1 MAWEFEDLSVNQP
14 QQDNS
19 PAQRWEFEDV
29 NVPSQTVLDDDSGEV
44 YAVPVS
50 FDERDTRFA
59 IETQTKGADKADFF
73 GKIKTVSADIWNG
86 TQNLGKGIEES
97 IQSAERGIVGH
108 LEQVTD
114 TFLHTAY
121 HAPEKAKMLEEVNQ
135 GNFARW
141 GENLSAERKQE
152 ITEKVKAANDWL
164 AKLRDKNAAF
174 WNKGKNILRPEKEMD
189 SIDRFWEAVGGAGAS
204 VGEAVAATMVT
215 KNPTVAAGIIS
226 GLYGRIRYTEYFDK
240 ALEAGMDV
248 DEADFNATV
257 AGTIEG
263 GIELA
268 GERLL
273 LGIAKIK
280 PIQELGN
287 RVLSS
292 AAVKAAQSAVGKAAI
307 RKIGSRHTNSVF
319 AQALKGFAAEGGEE
333 AAQSYLGMK
342 FENATAVSDYSD
354 DEILRESL
362 FSFVVGGLPGAGTA
376 VVGSSIYN
384 RRSREINRKIKNIL
398 ETETPELTKQES
410 QRMADA
416 VQEVLYQETGAY
428 AEEMSAVLQKE
439 LDLDVNAE
447 GIDVASLTEQT
458 SKILKEHYQMS
469 DEEID
474 KTLKVS
480 LGFIDARNQF
490 NEAYSLFRE
499 GLEAAGRL
507 DVNADAEARILS
519 ARAVALARAE
529 KKTVNE
535 VLERWNLR
543 FQQEKVGNLNE
554 NVLEQAM
561 YRSKLNSLES
571 FVNDVI
577 NNSEDT
583 SARYFANV
591 SPSGINFDIPR
602 DTILHDKKHALTAA
616 EWAEV
621 ADNIDNIEGA
631 AISPKKRF
639 DGQAV
644 LLKISTPNGKYGVV
658 FEHMK
663 KGRNIITTAFKE
675 TDAKLDGW
683 IKLNSARAMRKAP
696 TTQKGL
702 LSGRSMADIIAVLD
716 ENVNEPLFQLPAE
729 AYNSQGKADVSSEA
743 FKRWF
748 GDSKVVDENGQPL
761 KMVHFSG
768 NEFSQFDKNRTGINN
783 DESAVGFWFADKDDF
798 AFNNEYHP
806 VRYDVYLKMD
816 NPLIIEGT
824 GTETNPW
831 ADTDIDN
838 LDPYTKF
845 EKMFNEL
852 MYQDPQMWDERVTE
866 SLYGGFET
874 QKIKLHFANLSEERK
889 REVIKSIVDKLKT
902 QGYDGI
908 IIKNTQFDSVNP
920 DEKINQYV
928 VFEPNQIKSVYNR
941 GIFDPS
947 NDNIY
952 YQDPTMPKGAYQNS
966 IIYLFEKADASTV
979 VHELAHFFL
988 DDMRKF
994 ADNETT
1000 KAQLEAIY
1008 KYVGAADGHLTIE
1021 QHEYFA
1027 RSFEAYLMDGRSP
1040 NQLLSKVF
1048 ARFKRWLRGIYKTV
1062 RSLDVE
1068 LNDEIRKTFDDM
1080 LGGRSLDFAMQVSGA
1095 KMLESLDSGNISPN
1109 VVNKALQLLG
1119 DGKMS
1124 RADMDDLIERLKTGE
1139 LQRKEINQ
1147 ELKRFENSNTTHR
1160 ERLNPF
1166 DKVKYKDLLSRG
1178 NFNKKDVVDKIN
1190 RILKWSEP
1198 KKVNGKLVGR
1208 FPNLQM
1214 NKQFEHIRELMALDK
1229 NEAKLKI
1236 AENVKLINAMIRG
1249 EETGNIDKLVFDNK
1263 ILSVAAG
1270 KAEARLLIEVY
1281 NALSDSY
1288 NAGRLTTAITGEA
1301 KRKRKERLIGEA
1313 VDVLTGDGSI
1323 DWRKERSL
1331 FRQAF
1336 NRLGISQMSWNGI
1349 LDILSSNDRQS
1360 QTGLSR
1366 LSRNLDVFENE
1377 QQEQTG
1383 ISEDGEKA
1391 SRHLEAALKGTSNS
1405 AISLSRYMNTKLSE
1419 EFIIEWGKN
1428 RKKFSKDQLIDI
1440 YMKAKDRETRD
1451 LMKNDEVLQFND
1463 EFLEKVNELLTDEDV
1478 AVADALFAF
1487 YDENYNKINRFYED
1501 KFGTSLGKRPFYSPR
1516 SMDRGGINVET
1527 GDLRSYAGFSGIKE
1541 RTAKAGA
1548 IKIKGA
1554 FKTLNEYIVN
1564 SNHYIAFS
1572 DKLLDINAV
1581 LGDVQVKNIIR
1592 NLFGEKANRRISY
1605 EISRIASNDKV
1616 FSMMGLGDLFNK
1628 VRSNYAVSVLGLKPA
1643 LAIKQLTSFPAYWE
1657 HMSLADF
1664 MAGMVDFTRH
1674 PKQAM
1679 KILSQ
1684 TTLMKSR
1691 DVNIIKDFEELSKSE
1706 LLKKGGNKIGLREL
1720 MMLNIRLGDRGA
1732 IYLGGWALYKSELK
1746 KNLAAGMDE
1755 AKAKA
1760 KALEAFE
1767 RITDETQQSGRLSQQ
1782 SYWQSNPF
1790 LRAFTMFQSSQNQYL
1805 RKEINAVRGLL
1816 TRRMDK
1822 DKVAKTLF
1830 IYHVLL
1836 PCLFQWAA
1844 DGFRWDDK
1852 AQLKAALLGSL
1863 NGVFALNTV
1872 LSKLYDVTLG
1882 DGNTFTSD
1890 VKVKDVVPF
1899 WGSVE
1904 ELKKQF
1910 VKFAEEGIT
1919 TEDYFDVVKAFAKPV
1934 GELSGIPVKYPL
1946 DVIKNF
1952 GDYADGGEYG
1962 KEVLLWL
1969 GWSPYALRDL
1979 D

>member
-458 SKILKEHYQMS
+458 RKILKEHYQMS

-543 FQQEKVGNLNE
+543 FQQEKAGNLNE

-729 AYNSQGKADVSSEA
+729 AYNSQGKADVSSEV

-761 KMVHFSG
+761 VVYHGTNADFDIFSKEKIKRG
-768 NEFSQFDKNRTGINN
+768 T
-783 DESAVGFWFADKDDF
+783 GFWF
-798 AFNNEYHP
+798 
-806 VRYDVYLKMD
+806 
-816 NPLIIEGT
+816 
-824 GTETNPW
+824 
-831 ADTDIDN
+831 
-838 LDPYTKF
+838 
-845 EKMFNEL
+845 
-852 MYQDPQMWDERVTE
+852 
-866 SLYGGFET
+866 
-874 QKIKLHFANLSEERK
+874 
-889 REVIKSIVDKLKT
+889 
-902 QGYDGI
+902 
-908 IIKNTQFDSVNP
+908 
-920 DEKINQYV
+920 
-928 VFEPNQIKSVYNR
+928 
-941 GIFDPS
+941 
-947 NDNIY
+947 
-952 YQDPTMPKGAYQNS
+952 
-966 IIYLFEKADASTV
+966 
-979 VHELAHFFL
+979 
-988 DDMRKF
+988 
-994 ADNETT
+994 
-1000 KAQLEAIY
+1000 
-1008 KYVGAADGHLTIE
+1008 
-1021 QHEYFA
+1021 
-1027 RSFEAYLMDGRSP
+1027 
-1040 NQLLSKVF
+1040 
-1048 ARFKRWLRGIYKTV
+1048 
-1062 RSLDVE
+1062 
-1068 LNDEIRKTFDDM
+1068 
-1080 LGGRSLDFAMQVSGA
+1080 
-1095 KMLESLDSGNISPN
+1095 
-1109 VVNKALQLLG
+1109 
-1119 DGKMS
+1119 
-1124 RADMDDLIERLKTGE
+1124 
-1139 LQRKEINQ
+1139 
-1147 ELKRFENSNTTHR
+1147 
-1160 ERLNPF
+1160 
-1166 DKVKYKDLLSRG
+1166 
-1178 NFNKKDVVDKIN
+1178 
-1190 RILKWSEP
+1190 
-1198 KKVNGKLVGR
+1198 
-1208 FPNLQM
+1208 
-1214 NKQFEHIRELMALDK
+1214 
-1229 NEAKLKI
+1229 
-1236 AENVKLINAMIRG
+1236 
-1249 EETGNIDKLVFDNK
+1249 
-1263 ILSVAAG
+1263 
-1270 KAEARLLIEVY
+1270 
-1281 NALSDSY
+1281 
-1288 NAGRLTTAITGEA
+1288 
-1301 KRKRKERLIGEA
+1301 
-1313 VDVLTGDGSI
+1313 
-1323 DWRKERSL
+1323 
-1331 FRQAF
+1331 
-1336 NRLGISQMSWNGI
+1336 
-1349 LDILSSNDRQS
+1349 SSNK
-1360 QTGLSR
+1360 
-1366 LSRNLDVFENE
+1366 E
-1377 QQEQTG
+1377 
-1383 ISEDGEKA
+1383 
-1391 SRHLEAALKGTSNS
+1391 
-1405 AISLSRYMNTKLSE
+1405 M
-1419 EFIIEWGKN
+1419 
-1428 RKKFSKDQLIDI
+1428 SK
-1440 YMKAKDRETRD
+1440 E
-1451 LMKNDEVLQFND
+1451 
-1463 EFLEKVNELLTDEDV
+1463 
-1478 AVADALFAF
+1478 
-1487 YDENYNKINRFYED
+1487 
-1501 KFGTSLGKRPFYSPR
+1501 
-1516 SMDRGGINVET
+1516 
-1527 GDLRSYAGFSGIKE
+1527 
-1541 RTAKAGA
+1541 
-1548 IKIKGA
+1548 
-1554 FKTLNEYIVN
+1554 
-1564 SNHYIAFS
+1564 
-1572 DKLLDINAV
+1572 
-1581 LGDVQVKNIIR
+1581 
-1592 NLFGEKANRRISY
+1592 
-1605 EISRIASNDKV
+1605 
-1616 FSMMGLGDLFNK
+1616 
-1628 VRSNYAVSVLGLKPA
+1628 
-1643 LAIKQLTSFPAYWE
+1643 
-1657 HMSLADF
+1657 
-1664 MAGMVDFTRH
+1664 
-1674 PKQAM
+1674 
-1679 KILSQ
+1679 
-1684 TTLMKSR
+1684 
-1691 DVNIIKDFEELSKSE
+1691 
-1706 LLKKGGNKIGLREL
+1706 
-1720 MMLNIRLGDRGA
+1720 
-1732 IYLGGWALYKSELK
+1732 
-1746 KNLAAGMDE
+1746 
-1755 AKAKA
+1755 
-1760 KALEAFE
+1760 
-1767 RITDETQQSGRLSQQ
+1767 
-1782 SYWQSNPF
+1782 
-1790 LRAFTMFQSSQNQYL
+1790 
-1805 RKEINAVRGLL
+1805 
-1816 TRRMDK
+1816 
-1822 DKVAKTLF
+1822 
-1830 IYHVLL
+1830 
-1836 PCLFQWAA
+1836 
-1844 DGFRWDDK
+1844 
-1852 AQLKAALLGSL
+1852 
-1863 NGVFALNTV
+1863 
-1872 LSKLYDVTLG
+1872 
-1882 DGNTFTSD
+1882 
-1890 VKVKDVVPF
+1890 
-1899 WGSVE
+1899 
-1904 ELKKQF
+1904 
-1910 VKFAEEGIT
+1910 
-1919 TEDYFDVVKAFAKPV
+1919 
-1934 GELSGIPVKYPL
+1934 
-1946 DVIKNF
+1946 
-1952 GDYADGGEYG
+1952 
-1962 KEVLLWL
+1962 
-1969 GWSPYALRDL
+1969 
-1979 D
+1979 

>member
-73 GKIKTVSADIWNG
+73 GKIKAVSADVWNG

-97 IQSAERGIVGH
+97 IQSAERGIVSH
-108 LEQVTD
+108 LGQVAD
-114 TFLHTAY
+114 TFLHAAY
-121 HAPEKAKMLEEVNQ
+121 HAPEKAEMLEEVNQ

-141 GENLSAERKQE
+141 GENLSDERKQE
-152 ITEKVKAANDWL
+152 IAEKVKAANDWL
-164 AKLRDKNAAF
+164 ARLRDKNAAF
-174 WNKGKNILRPEKEMD
+174 WNKGKDILRPEKEMD
-189 SIDRFWEAVGGAGAS
+189 NIDRFWEAVGGAGAS

-215 KNPTVAAGIIS
+215 KNPTAAAAIIS

-273 LGIAKIK
+273 LGVAKIK

-292 AAVKAAQSAVGKAAI
+292 AAVKAAQSTVGKAAI

-333 AAQSYLGMK
+333 AAQSYLGMN

-410 QRMADA
+410 QQMADA

-439 LDLDVNAE
+439 LDPDVNAE

-458 SKILKEHYQMS
+458 RKILKEHYQMS

-543 FQQEKVGNLNE
+543 FQQEKAGNLNE

-644 LLKISTPNGKYGVV
+644 LMKISTPSGKYGVV

-683 IKLNSARAMRKAP
+683 IKVNSARAMRKAP

-702 LSGRSMADIIAVLD
+702 LSGRSMADIIAVL
-716 ENVNEPLFQLPAE
+716 EKNVNEPL
-729 AYNSQGKADVSSEA
+729 YQG
-743 FKRWF
+743 
-748 GDSKVVDENGQPL
+748 
-761 KMVHFSG
+761 
-768 NEFSQFDKNRTGINN
+768 
-783 DESAVGFWFADKDDF
+783 
-798 AFNNEYHP
+798 
-806 VRYDVYLKMD
+806 
-816 NPLIIEGT
+816 
-824 GTETNPW
+824 
-831 ADTDIDN
+831 
-838 LDPYTKF
+838 TK
-845 EKMFNEL
+845 
-852 MYQDPQMWDERVTE
+852 T
-866 SLYGGFET
+866 
-874 QKIKLHFANLSEERK
+874 A
-889 REVIKSIVDKLKT
+889 
-902 QGYDGI
+902 
-908 IIKNTQFDSVNP
+908 
-920 DEKINQYV
+920 
-928 VFEPNQIKSVYNR
+928 
-941 GIFDPS
+941 
-947 NDNIY
+947 
-952 YQDPTMPKGAYQNS
+952 KGAYQNS

-1008 KYVGAADGHLTIE
+1008 KYVGAEDGNLSIE

-1166 DKVKYKDLLSRG
+1166 DKVKYKELLSRG

-1313 VDVLTGDGSI
+1313 YQ
-1323 DWRKERSL
+1323 L
-1331 FRQAF
+1331 F
-1336 NRLGISQMSWNGI
+1336 
-1349 LDILSSNDRQS
+1349 
-1360 QTGLSR
+1360 
-1366 LSRNLDVFENE
+1366 
-1377 QQEQTG
+1377 
-1383 ISEDGEKA
+1383 
-1391 SRHLEAALKGTSNS
+1391 
-1405 AISLSRYMNTKLSE
+1405 
-1419 EFIIEWGKN
+1419 
-1428 RKKFSKDQLIDI
+1428 KKWK
-1440 YMKAKDRETRD
+1440 
-1451 LMKNDEVLQFND
+1451 
-1463 EFLEKVNELLTDEDV
+1463 
-1478 AVADALFAF
+1478 
-1487 YDENYNKINRFYED
+1487 
-1501 KFGTSLGKRPFYSPR
+1501 
-1516 SMDRGGINVET
+1516 
-1527 GDLRSYAGFSGIKE
+1527 
-1541 RTAKAGA
+1541 
-1548 IKIKGA
+1548 
-1554 FKTLNEYIVN
+1554 
-1564 SNHYIAFS
+1564 
-1572 DKLLDINAV
+1572 
-1581 LGDVQVKNIIR
+1581 
-1592 NLFGEKANRRISY
+1592 
-1605 EISRIASNDKV
+1605 
-1616 FSMMGLGDLFNK
+1616 
-1628 VRSNYAVSVLGLKPA
+1628 
-1643 LAIKQLTSFPAYWE
+1643 
-1657 HMSLADF
+1657 
-1664 MAGMVDFTRH
+1664 
-1674 PKQAM
+1674 
-1679 KILSQ
+1679 
-1684 TTLMKSR
+1684 
-1691 DVNIIKDFEELSKSE
+1691 
-1706 LLKKGGNKIGLREL
+1706 
-1720 MMLNIRLGDRGA
+1720 
-1732 IYLGGWALYKSELK
+1732 
-1746 KNLAAGMDE
+1746 
-1755 AKAKA
+1755 
-1760 KALEAFE
+1760 
-1767 RITDETQQSGRLSQQ
+1767 
-1782 SYWQSNPF
+1782 
-1790 LRAFTMFQSSQNQYL
+1790 
-1805 RKEINAVRGLL
+1805 
-1816 TRRMDK
+1816 
-1822 DKVAKTLF
+1822 
-1830 IYHVLL
+1830 
-1836 PCLFQWAA
+1836 
-1844 DGFRWDDK
+1844 
-1852 AQLKAALLGSL
+1852 
-1863 NGVFALNTV
+1863 
-1872 LSKLYDVTLG
+1872 
-1882 DGNTFTSD
+1882 
-1890 VKVKDVVPF
+1890 
-1899 WGSVE
+1899 
-1904 ELKKQF
+1904 
-1910 VKFAEEGIT
+1910 
-1919 TEDYFDVVKAFAKPV
+1919 
-1934 GELSGIPVKYPL
+1934 
-1946 DVIKNF
+1946 
-1952 GDYADGGEYG
+1952 
-1962 KEVLLWL
+1962 
-1969 GWSPYALRDL
+1969 
-1979 D
+1979 

>member
-458 SKILKEHYQMS
+458 RKILKEHYQMS

-543 FQQEKVGNLNE
+543 FQQEKAGNLNE

-729 AYNSQGKADVSSEA
+729 AYNSQGKADVSSEV

-761 KMVHFSG
+761 VVYHGTNADFDIFSKEKIKRG
-768 NEFSQFDKNRTGINN
+768 T
-783 DESAVGFWFADKDDF
+783 GFWFSSNKEMSKEYGDIKEFYLSVKNPIDVNKNRNDF
-798 AFNNEYHP
+798 IRLAKEAMPEIPNDVSEHYIITDALGSTAFKEY
-806 VRYDVYLKMD
+806 LQNK
-816 NPLIIEGT
+816 
-824 GTETNPW
+824 
-831 ADTDIDN
+831 
-838 LDPYTKF
+838 
-845 EKMFNEL
+845 
-852 MYQDPQMWDERVTE
+852 
-866 SLYGGFET
+866 
-874 QKIKLHFANLSEERK
+874 
-889 REVIKSIVDKLKT
+889 
-902 QGYDGI
+902 GYDAISLG
-908 IIKNTQFDSVNP
+908 DS
-920 DEKINQYV
+920 YV
-928 VFEPNQIKSVYNR
+928 VFEPNQIKSVNNR
-941 GIFDPS
+941 GTFDPS

-952 YQDPTMPKGAYQNS
+952 YQDSTMPKGAYQNS

-1008 KYVGAADGHLTIE
+1008 KYVGAEDGHLTIE

-1095 KMLESLDSGNISPN
+1095 KMLESLDSGQHFS
-1109 VVNKALQLLG
+1109 
-1119 DGKMS
+1119 
-1124 RADMDDLIERLKTGE
+1124 ER
-1139 LQRKEINQ
+1139 
-1147 ELKRFENSNTTHR
+1147 
-1160 ERLNPF
+1160 
-1166 DKVKYKDLLSRG
+1166 
-1178 NFNKKDVVDKIN
+1178 
-1190 RILKWSEP
+1190 
-1198 KKVNGKLVGR
+1198 
-1208 FPNLQM
+1208 
-1214 NKQFEHIRELMALDK
+1214 
-1229 NEAKLKI
+1229 
-1236 AENVKLINAMIRG
+1236 
-1249 EETGNIDKLVFDNK
+1249 
-1263 ILSVAAG
+1263 
-1270 KAEARLLIEVY
+1270 
-1281 NALSDSY
+1281 
-1288 NAGRLTTAITGEA
+1288 
-1301 KRKRKERLIGEA
+1301 
-1313 VDVLTGDGSI
+1313 
-1323 DWRKERSL
+1323 
-1331 FRQAF
+1331 
-1336 NRLGISQMSWNGI
+1336 
-1349 LDILSSNDRQS
+1349 
-1360 QTGLSR
+1360 
-1366 LSRNLDVFENE
+1366 
-1377 QQEQTG
+1377 
-1383 ISEDGEKA
+1383 
-1391 SRHLEAALKGTSNS
+1391 
-1405 AISLSRYMNTKLSE
+1405 
-1419 EFIIEWGKN
+1419 
-1428 RKKFSKDQLIDI
+1428 
-1440 YMKAKDRETRD
+1440 
-1451 LMKNDEVLQFND
+1451 
-1463 EFLEKVNELLTDEDV
+1463 
-1478 AVADALFAF
+1478 
-1487 YDENYNKINRFYED
+1487 
-1501 KFGTSLGKRPFYSPR
+1501 
-1516 SMDRGGINVET
+1516 
-1527 GDLRSYAGFSGIKE
+1527 
-1541 RTAKAGA
+1541 
-1548 IKIKGA
+1548 
-1554 FKTLNEYIVN
+1554 
-1564 SNHYIAFS
+1564 
-1572 DKLLDINAV
+1572 
-1581 LGDVQVKNIIR
+1581 
-1592 NLFGEKANRRISY
+1592 
-1605 EISRIASNDKV
+1605 
-1616 FSMMGLGDLFNK
+1616 
-1628 VRSNYAVSVLGLKPA
+1628 
-1643 LAIKQLTSFPAYWE
+1643 
-1657 HMSLADF
+1657 
-1664 MAGMVDFTRH
+1664 
-1674 PKQAM
+1674 
-1679 KILSQ
+1679 
-1684 TTLMKSR
+1684 
-1691 DVNIIKDFEELSKSE
+1691 
-1706 LLKKGGNKIGLREL
+1706 
-1720 MMLNIRLGDRGA
+1720 
-1732 IYLGGWALYKSELK
+1732 
-1746 KNLAAGMDE
+1746 
-1755 AKAKA
+1755 
-1760 KALEAFE
+1760 
-1767 RITDETQQSGRLSQQ
+1767 
-1782 SYWQSNPF
+1782 
-1790 LRAFTMFQSSQNQYL
+1790 
-1805 RKEINAVRGLL
+1805 
-1816 TRRMDK
+1816 
-1822 DKVAKTLF
+1822 
-1830 IYHVLL
+1830 
-1836 PCLFQWAA
+1836 C
-1844 DGFRWDDK
+1844 
-1852 AQLKAALLGSL
+1852 
-1863 NGVFALNTV
+1863 
-1872 LSKLYDVTLG
+1872 
-1882 DGNTFTSD
+1882 
-1890 VKVKDVVPF
+1890 
-1899 WGSVE
+1899 
-1904 ELKKQF
+1904 
-1910 VKFAEEGIT
+1910 
-1919 TEDYFDVVKAFAKPV
+1919 
-1934 GELSGIPVKYPL
+1934 
-1946 DVIKNF
+1946 
-1952 GDYADGGEYG
+1952 
-1962 KEVLLWL
+1962 
-1969 GWSPYALRDL
+1969 
-1979 D
+1979 

>member
-458 SKILKEHYQMS
+458 RKILKEHYQMS

-543 FQQEKVGNLNE
+543 FQQEKAGNLNE

-702 LSGRSMADIIAVLD
+702 LSGRSMTDIIAVLD

-729 AYNSQGKADVSSEA
+729 AYNSQGKADVSSEV

-761 KMVHFSG
+761 VVYHGTNADFDIFSKEKIKRG
-768 NEFSQFDKNRTGINN
+768 T
-783 DESAVGFWFADKDDF
+783 GFWFSSNKEMSKEYGDIKEFYLSVKNPIDVNKNRNDF
-798 AFNNEYHP
+798 IRLAKEAMPEIPNDVSEHYIITDALGSTAFKEY
-806 VRYDVYLKMD
+806 LQNK
-816 NPLIIEGT
+816 
-824 GTETNPW
+824 
-831 ADTDIDN
+831 
-838 LDPYTKF
+838 
-845 EKMFNEL
+845 
-852 MYQDPQMWDERVTE
+852 
-866 SLYGGFET
+866 
-874 QKIKLHFANLSEERK
+874 
-889 REVIKSIVDKLKT
+889 
-902 QGYDGI
+902 GYDAISLG
-908 IIKNTQFDSVNP
+908 DS
-920 DEKINQYV
+920 YV
-928 VFEPNQIKSVYNR
+928 VFEPNQIKSVNNR
-941 GIFDPS
+941 GTFDTS

-952 YQDPTMPKGAYQNS
+952 YQDSTMPKGAYQNS

-1008 KYVGAADGHLTIE
+1008 KYVGAEDGHLTIE

-1383 ISEDGEKA
+1383 IAEDGEKA

-1816 TRRMDK
+1816 TGRMDK
-1822 DKVAKTLF
+1822 DKAAKTLF

>member
-458 SKILKEHYQMS
+458 RKILKEHYQMS

-543 FQQEKVGNLNE
+543 FQQEKAGNLNE

-761 KMVHFSG
+761 VVYHGTNAKFDVFKGKYHF
-768 NEFSQFDKNRTGINN
+768 FSDSENVAAGYGSEN
-783 DESAVGFWFADKDDF
+783 
-798 AFNNEYHP
+798 P
-806 VRYDVYLKMD
+806 MPVYLSMK
-816 NPLIIEGT
+816 NPLIVDAYGQSFGEIYNADGYKKAYKDL
-824 GTETNPW
+824 TENDYKKIAKAYDLSVNEAKEFFPKNEDGVVNLARAYGEKSRSTNEW
-831 ADTDIDN
+831 AEYAKKN
-838 LDPYTKF
+838 
-845 EKMFNEL
+845 
-852 MYQDPQMWDERVTE
+852 
-866 SLYGGFET
+866 
-874 QKIKLHFANLSEERK
+874 
-889 REVIKSIVDKLKT
+889 
-902 QGYDGI
+902 GYDGV
-908 IIKNTQFDSVNP
+908 IIKDVN
-920 DEKINQYV
+920 DTADVSNVRSTDYI
-928 VFEPNQIKSVYNR
+928 VFNPNQIKSVYNR

-1008 KYVGAADGHLTIE
+1008 KYVGAEDGHLTIE

-1383 ISEDGEKA
+1383 IAEDGEKA

-1541 RTAKAGA
+1541 RTAKVGA

-1816 TRRMDK
+1816 TGRMDK
-1822 DKVAKTLF
+1822 DKAAKTLF

>member
-73 GKIKTVSADIWNG
+73 GKIKAVSADVWNG

-97 IQSAERGIVGH
+97 IQSAERGIVSH
-108 LEQVTD
+108 LGQVAD
-114 TFLHTAY
+114 TFLHAAY
-121 HAPEKAKMLEEVNQ
+121 HAPEKAEMLEEVNQ

-141 GENLSAERKQE
+141 GENLSDERKQE
-152 ITEKVKAANDWL
+152 IAEKVKAANDWL
-164 AKLRDKNAAF
+164 ARLRDKNAAF
-174 WNKGKNILRPEKEMD
+174 WNKGKDILRPEKEMD
-189 SIDRFWEAVGGAGAS
+189 NIDRFWEAVGGAGAS

-215 KNPTVAAGIIS
+215 KNPTAAAAIIS

-273 LGIAKIK
+273 LGVAKIK

-292 AAVKAAQSAVGKAAI
+292 AAVKAAQSTVGKAAI

-333 AAQSYLGMK
+333 AAQSYLGMN

-410 QRMADA
+410 QQMADA

-439 LDLDVNAE
+439 LDPDVNAE

-458 SKILKEHYQMS
+458 RKILKEHYQMS

-543 FQQEKVGNLNE
+543 FQQEKAGNLNE

-644 LLKISTPNGKYGVV
+644 LMKISTPSGKYGVV

-683 IKLNSARAMRKAP
+683 IKVNSARAMRKAP

-702 LSGRSMADIIAVLD
+702 LSGRSMADIIAVL
-716 ENVNEPLFQLPAE
+716 EKNVNEPL
-729 AYNSQGKADVSSEA
+729 YQG
-743 FKRWF
+743 
-748 GDSKVVDENGQPL
+748 
-761 KMVHFSG
+761 
-768 NEFSQFDKNRTGINN
+768 
-783 DESAVGFWFADKDDF
+783 
-798 AFNNEYHP
+798 
-806 VRYDVYLKMD
+806 
-816 NPLIIEGT
+816 
-824 GTETNPW
+824 
-831 ADTDIDN
+831 
-838 LDPYTKF
+838 TK
-845 EKMFNEL
+845 
-852 MYQDPQMWDERVTE
+852 T
-866 SLYGGFET
+866 
-874 QKIKLHFANLSEERK
+874 A
-889 REVIKSIVDKLKT
+889 
-902 QGYDGI
+902 
-908 IIKNTQFDSVNP
+908 
-920 DEKINQYV
+920 
-928 VFEPNQIKSVYNR
+928 
-941 GIFDPS
+941 
-947 NDNIY
+947 
-952 YQDPTMPKGAYQNS
+952 KGAYQNS

-1008 KYVGAADGHLTIE
+1008 KYVGAEDGNLSIE

-1166 DKVKYKDLLSRG
+1166 DKVKYKELLSRG

-1288 NAGRLTTAITGEA
+1288 NAGRLTTAI
-1301 KRKRKERLIGEA
+1301 
-1313 VDVLTGDGSI
+1313 
-1323 DWRKERSL
+1323 
-1331 FRQAF
+1331 
-1336 NRLGISQMSWNGI
+1336 
-1349 LDILSSNDRQS
+1349 
-1360 QTGLSR
+1360 
-1366 LSRNLDVFENE
+1366 
-1377 QQEQTG
+1377 
-1383 ISEDGEKA
+1383 
-1391 SRHLEAALKGTSNS
+1391 
-1405 AISLSRYMNTKLSE
+1405 
-1419 EFIIEWGKN
+1419 
-1428 RKKFSKDQLIDI
+1428 
-1440 YMKAKDRETRD
+1440 
-1451 LMKNDEVLQFND
+1451 
-1463 EFLEKVNELLTDEDV
+1463 
-1478 AVADALFAF
+1478 
-1487 YDENYNKINRFYED
+1487 
-1501 KFGTSLGKRPFYSPR
+1501 
-1516 SMDRGGINVET
+1516 
-1527 GDLRSYAGFSGIKE
+1527 
-1541 RTAKAGA
+1541 
-1548 IKIKGA
+1548 
-1554 FKTLNEYIVN
+1554 IVN

-1657 HMSLADF
+1657 HMSLVDF
-1664 MAGMVDFTRH
+1664 MAGMADFARH

-1816 TRRMDK
+1816 TGRMNK
-1822 DKVAKTLF
+1822 DKAVKTLF

-1919 TEDYFDVVKAFAKPV
+1919 AEDYFDVVKAFAKPV

-1952 GDYADGGEYG
+1952 GDYADDGEYG

>member
-458 SKILKEHYQMS
+458 RKILKEHYQMS

-543 FQQEKVGNLNE
+543 FQQEKAGNLNE

-761 KMVHFSG
+761 VVYHGTNADFDIFSKEKIKRG
-768 NEFSQFDKNRTGINN
+768 T
-783 DESAVGFWFADKDDF
+783 GFWFSSNKEMSKEYGDIKEFYLSVKNPIDVNKNRNDF
-798 AFNNEYHP
+798 IRLAKEAMPEIPNDVSEHYIITDALGSTAFKEY
-806 VRYDVYLKMD
+806 LQNK
-816 NPLIIEGT
+816 
-824 GTETNPW
+824 
-831 ADTDIDN
+831 
-838 LDPYTKF
+838 
-845 EKMFNEL
+845 
-852 MYQDPQMWDERVTE
+852 
-866 SLYGGFET
+866 
-874 QKIKLHFANLSEERK
+874 
-889 REVIKSIVDKLKT
+889 
-902 QGYDGI
+902 GYDAISLG
-908 IIKNTQFDSVNP
+908 DS
-920 DEKINQYV
+920 YV
-928 VFEPNQIKSVYNR
+928 VFEPNQIKSVNNR
-941 GIFDPS
+941 GTFDTS

-952 YQDPTMPKGAYQNS
+952 YQDSTMPKGAYQNS

-1008 KYVGAADGHLTIE
+1008 KYVGAEDGHLTIE

-1383 ISEDGEKA
+1383 IAEDGEKA

-1541 RTAKAGA
+1541 RTAKVGA

-1816 TRRMDK
+1816 TGRMDK
-1822 DKVAKTLF
+1822 DKAAKTLF

>member
-73 GKIKTVSADIWNG
+73 GKIKAVSADVWNG

-97 IQSAERGIVGH
+97 IQSAERGIVSH
-108 LEQVTD
+108 LGQVAD
-114 TFLHTAY
+114 TFLHAAY
-121 HAPEKAKMLEEVNQ
+121 HAPEKAEMLEEVNQ

-141 GENLSAERKQE
+141 GENLSDERKQE
-152 ITEKVKAANDWL
+152 IAEKVKAANDWL
-164 AKLRDKNAAF
+164 ARLRDKNAAF
-174 WNKGKNILRPEKEMD
+174 WNKGKDILRPEKEMD
-189 SIDRFWEAVGGAGAS
+189 NIDRFWEAVGGAGAS

-215 KNPTVAAGIIS
+215 KNPTAAAAIIS

-273 LGIAKIK
+273 LGVAKIK

-292 AAVKAAQSAVGKAAI
+292 AAVKAAQSTVGKAAI
-307 RKIGSRHTNSVF
+307 RKIGSRLTNSVF

-333 AAQSYLGMK
+333 AAQSYLGMN

-410 QRMADA
+410 QQMADA

-439 LDLDVNAE
+439 LDPDVNAE

-458 SKILKEHYQMS
+458 RKILKEHYQMS

-543 FQQEKVGNLNE
+543 FQQEKAGNLNE

-644 LLKISTPNGKYGVV
+644 LMKISTPSGKYGVV

-683 IKLNSARAMRKAP
+683 IKVNSARAMRKAP

-702 LSGRSMADIIAVLD
+702 LSGRSMADIIAVL
-716 ENVNEPLFQLPAE
+716 EKNVNEPL
-729 AYNSQGKADVSSEA
+729 YQG
-743 FKRWF
+743 
-748 GDSKVVDENGQPL
+748 
-761 KMVHFSG
+761 
-768 NEFSQFDKNRTGINN
+768 
-783 DESAVGFWFADKDDF
+783 
-798 AFNNEYHP
+798 
-806 VRYDVYLKMD
+806 
-816 NPLIIEGT
+816 
-824 GTETNPW
+824 
-831 ADTDIDN
+831 
-838 LDPYTKF
+838 TK
-845 EKMFNEL
+845 
-852 MYQDPQMWDERVTE
+852 T
-866 SLYGGFET
+866 
-874 QKIKLHFANLSEERK
+874 A
-889 REVIKSIVDKLKT
+889 
-902 QGYDGI
+902 
-908 IIKNTQFDSVNP
+908 
-920 DEKINQYV
+920 
-928 VFEPNQIKSVYNR
+928 
-941 GIFDPS
+941 
-947 NDNIY
+947 
-952 YQDPTMPKGAYQNS
+952 KGAYQNS

-1008 KYVGAADGHLTIE
+1008 KYVGAEDGNLSIE

-1166 DKVKYKDLLSRG
+1166 DKVKYKELLSRG

-1313 VDVLTGDGSI
+1313 VDVLTGDGRI

-1383 ISEDGEKA
+1383 IAEDGEKA

-1478 AVADALFAF
+1478 AVADALFTF

-1657 HMSLADF
+1657 HMSLVDF
-1664 MAGMVDFTRH
+1664 MAGMADFARH

-1816 TRRMDK
+1816 TGRMNK
-1822 DKVAKTLF
+1822 DKAVKTLF

-1919 TEDYFDVVKAFAKPV
+1919 AEDYFDVVKAFAKPV

-1952 GDYADGGEYG
+1952 GDYADDGEYG

>member
-1 MAWEFEDLSVNQP
+1 M
-14 QQDNS
+14 
-19 PAQRWEFEDV
+19 
-29 NVPSQTVLDDDSGEV
+29 
-44 YAVPVS
+44 
-50 FDERDTRFA
+50 
-59 IETQTKGADKADFF
+59 
-73 GKIKTVSADIWNG
+73 
-86 TQNLGKGIEES
+86 
-97 IQSAERGIVGH
+97 
-108 LEQVTD
+108 
-114 TFLHTAY
+114 
-121 HAPEKAKMLEEVNQ
+121 
-135 GNFARW
+135 
-141 GENLSAERKQE
+141 
-152 ITEKVKAANDWL
+152 
-164 AKLRDKNAAF
+164 
-174 WNKGKNILRPEKEMD
+174 
-189 SIDRFWEAVGGAGAS
+189 
-204 VGEAVAATMVT
+204 
-215 KNPTVAAGIIS
+215 
-226 GLYGRIRYTEYFDK
+226 
-240 ALEAGMDV
+240 
-248 DEADFNATV
+248 
-257 AGTIEG
+257 
-263 GIELA
+263 
-268 GERLL
+268 
-273 LGIAKIK
+273 
-280 PIQELGN
+280 
-287 RVLSS
+287 
-292 AAVKAAQSAVGKAAI
+292 
-307 RKIGSRHTNSVF
+307 
-319 AQALKGFAAEGGEE
+319 
-333 AAQSYLGMK
+333 
-342 FENATAVSDYSD
+342 
-354 DEILRESL
+354 
-362 FSFVVGGLPGAGTA
+362 
-376 VVGSSIYN
+376 
-384 RRSREINRKIKNIL
+384 
-398 ETETPELTKQES
+398 
-410 QRMADA
+410 
-416 VQEVLYQETGAY
+416 
-428 AEEMSAVLQKE
+428 
-439 LDLDVNAE
+439 
-447 GIDVASLTEQT
+447 
-458 SKILKEHYQMS
+458 
-469 DEEID
+469 
-474 KTLKVS
+474 
-480 LGFIDARNQF
+480 
-490 NEAYSLFRE
+490 
-499 GLEAAGRL
+499 
-507 DVNADAEARILS
+507 NADAEARILS

-543 FQQEKVGNLNE
+543 FQQEKAGNLNE

-729 AYNSQGKADVSSEA
+729 AYNSQGKADVSSEV

-761 KMVHFSG
+761 VVYHGTNADFDIFSKEKIKRG
-768 NEFSQFDKNRTGINN
+768 T
-783 DESAVGFWFADKDDF
+783 GFWFSSNKEMSKEYGDIKEFYLSVKNPIDVNKNRNDF
-798 AFNNEYHP
+798 IRLAKEAMPEIPNDVSEHYIITDALGSTAFKEY
-806 VRYDVYLKMD
+806 LQNK
-816 NPLIIEGT
+816 
-824 GTETNPW
+824 
-831 ADTDIDN
+831 
-838 LDPYTKF
+838 
-845 EKMFNEL
+845 
-852 MYQDPQMWDERVTE
+852 
-866 SLYGGFET
+866 
-874 QKIKLHFANLSEERK
+874 
-889 REVIKSIVDKLKT
+889 
-902 QGYDGI
+902 GYDAISLG
-908 IIKNTQFDSVNP
+908 DS
-920 DEKINQYV
+920 YV
-928 VFEPNQIKSVYNR
+928 VFEPNQIKSVNNR
-941 GIFDPS
+941 GTFDPS

-952 YQDPTMPKGAYQNS
+952 YQDSTMPKGAYQNS

-1008 KYVGAADGHLTIE
+1008 KYVGAEDGHLTIE

-1301 KRKRKERLIGEA
+1301 KRKRKEHLIGEA

-1383 ISEDGEKA
+1383 IAEDGEKA

-1605 EISRIASNDKV
+1605 EISRIRQLKRC
-1616 FSMMGLGDLFNK
+1616 LFIMFCCRVCFNGQPM
-1628 VRSNYAVSVLGLKPA
+1628 VSAGTIRRSLKPH
-1643 LAIKQLTSFPAYWE
+1643 Y
-1657 HMSLADF
+1657 
-1664 MAGMVDFTRH
+1664 
-1674 PKQAM
+1674 
-1679 KILSQ
+1679 
-1684 TTLMKSR
+1684 
-1691 DVNIIKDFEELSKSE
+1691 
-1706 LLKKGGNKIGLREL
+1706 
-1720 MMLNIRLGDRGA
+1720 
-1732 IYLGGWALYKSELK
+1732 
-1746 KNLAAGMDE
+1746 
-1755 AKAKA
+1755 
-1760 KALEAFE
+1760 
-1767 RITDETQQSGRLSQQ
+1767 
-1782 SYWQSNPF
+1782 
-1790 LRAFTMFQSSQNQYL
+1790 
-1805 RKEINAVRGLL
+1805 
-1816 TRRMDK
+1816 
-1822 DKVAKTLF
+1822 
-1830 IYHVLL
+1830 
-1836 PCLFQWAA
+1836 
-1844 DGFRWDDK
+1844 
-1852 AQLKAALLGSL
+1852 
-1863 NGVFALNTV
+1863 
-1872 LSKLYDVTLG
+1872 
-1882 DGNTFTSD
+1882 
-1890 VKVKDVVPF
+1890 
-1899 WGSVE
+1899 
-1904 ELKKQF
+1904 
-1910 VKFAEEGIT
+1910 
-1919 TEDYFDVVKAFAKPV
+1919 
-1934 GELSGIPVKYPL
+1934 
-1946 DVIKNF
+1946 
-1952 GDYADGGEYG
+1952 
-1962 KEVLLWL
+1962 
-1969 GWSPYALRDL
+1969 
-1979 D
+1979 